1 MAPRS
6 GAGPYGRE
14 EPAARNPRRPL
25 APLLGFGGN
34 REGGGGRGVVLPR
47 PDEELERGVASGAY
61 VREKLRYGFDC
72 GGAVGGSVGLI
83 NGPDVGFV
91 WFAWVWIVAL
101 NS

>member
-14 EPAARNPRRPL
+14 EPAPAARNPRRPL

-47 PDEELERGVASGAY
+47 PEEELERGVASGAY
-61 VREKLRYGFDC
+61 VREKLRYGFDFDC
-72 GGAVGGSVGLI
+72 GVAVGGSV
-83 NGPDVGFV
+83 P
-91 WFAWVWIVAL
+91 AWG
-101 NS
+101 

>member
-14 EPAARNPRRPL
+14 EPAPAARNPRRPL

-47 PDEELERGVASGAY
+47 QEEELEGGVASAAYERSFHAVLIVVVPLVGAS
-61 VREKLRYGFDC
+61 G
-72 GGAVGGSVGLI
+72 
-83 NGPDVGFV
+83 
-91 WFAWVWIVAL
+91 
-101 NS
+101 